1 MAKFN
6 TEYSHLLTAGDGT
19 GRRPESILV
28 EGGGTKKSPYYIMS
42 ARFAGETT
50 QIKEVLQ
57 FALNNGVHIVKI
69 AYSGCPWV
77 YQDGQW
83 TRRSQTECLI
93 GKEIEQTTQPI
104 KMDKMEPN

>member
-19 GRRPESILV
+19 GRRPTTITV
-28 EGGGTKKSPYYIMS
+28 NGDGTKKSPYYIMG

-50 QIKEVLQ
+50 KVINILE
-57 FALNNGVHIVKI
+57 FALNNGVHEVRI

-77 YQDGQW
+77 YQDGSW
-83 TRRSQTECLI
+83 ARRATTCSSLE
-93 GKEIEQTTQPI
+93 KEIEETTQPVP
-104 KMDKMEPN
+104 M

>member
-19 GRRPESILV
+19 GRRPTTITV
-28 EGGGTKKSPYYIMS
+28 NGDGTRNCPYYIMG
-42 ARFAGETT
+42 AKFAGETT
-50 QIKEVLQ
+50 QIAEVLQ
-57 FALNNGVHIVKI
+57 FALNNGVFSVRV

-83 TRRSQTECLI
+83 TRRSQTKSSL
-93 GKEIEQTTQPI
+93 GKEIEETTQPVP
-104 KMDKMEPN
+104 M

>member
-28 EGGGTKKSPYYIMS
+28 EGGGTKKSPYCIMG

-57 FALNNGVHIVKI
+57 FALNNGVFKVRI
-69 AYSGCPWV
+69 AHSGCPWV
-77 YQDGQW
+77 YQDGSW
-83 TRRSQTECLI
+83 ARRATTCSSLE
-93 GKEIEQTTQPI
+93 KEVEETTQPVP
-104 KMDKMEPN
+104 M

>member
-19 GRRPESILV
+19 GRRPDALIV
-28 EGGGTKKSPYYIMS
+28 KGDGTRNCPYYIMG
-42 ARFAGETT
+42 AKFAGQTT

-57 FALNNGVHIVKI
+57 FALNNGVFSVRV

-77 YQDGQW
+77 YQDGSW
-83 TRRSQTECLI
+83 ARRATTCSSLE
-93 GKEIEQTTQPI
+93 KEIEETTQPVP
-104 KMDKMEPN
+104 M